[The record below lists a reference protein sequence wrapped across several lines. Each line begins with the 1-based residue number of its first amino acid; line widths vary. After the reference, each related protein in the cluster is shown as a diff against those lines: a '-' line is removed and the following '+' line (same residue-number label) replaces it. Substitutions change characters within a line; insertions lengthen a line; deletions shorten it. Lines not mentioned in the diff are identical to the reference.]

1 MVLRGQ
7 DAWRK
12 HPLIAGCWKK
22 PFPGL
27 GIATALF
34 ATYCI
39 IDMSISNVMKPLP
52 SPPGKPKMA
61 FEDAGDVG
69 DTMPEGHRKGGH

>member
-1 MVLRGQ
+1 MLRGQ

-27 GIATALF
+27 GMATALF
-34 ATYCI
+34 ATYCFVDYTFTI
-39 IDMSISNVMKPLP
+39 ATAPLP
-52 SPPGKPKMA
+52 DKPGKPKMA
-61 FEDAGDVG
+61 FEEAGDLG
-69 DTMPEGHRKGGH
+69 DTMPEGHKRGH